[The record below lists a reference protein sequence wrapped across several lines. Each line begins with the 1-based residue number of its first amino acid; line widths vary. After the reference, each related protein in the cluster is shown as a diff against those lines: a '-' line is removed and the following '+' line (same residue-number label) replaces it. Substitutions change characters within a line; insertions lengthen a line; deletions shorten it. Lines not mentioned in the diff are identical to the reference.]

1 VLNPAARQTG
11 ADARVRQNLALAY
24 AFAGDWTQARTIAG
38 QDVPGDKLDARMHQ
52 WMQMAKPVHASDQVA
67 ALTGVTPAASDPGQP
82 VRLALHKTDSRLAA
96 VTPPAALAPQA
107 VVAPLAPL
115 QAAVEPAPAAPPPVA
130 QVYEPA
136 PVRVAHAAIAPK
148 APAAVASFTP
158 SIAPA
163 PPPARQTA
171 QVRRASARPAARNAV
186 FRRGNSQAVVQ
197 LGAYA
202 NPQRVATAWAAAA
215 KRYAAVRG
223 YSPVSARFDS
233 AKGPVYRLSLKGF
246 ASDRDA
252 RLLCE
257 SLRQS
262 GGSCFVRNVAGD
274 APVQFAWR

>member
-1 VLNPAARQTG
+1 
-11 ADARVRQNLALAY
+11 
-24 AFAGDWTQARTIAG
+24 
-38 QDVPGDKLDARMHQ
+38 
-52 WMQMAKPVHASDQVA
+52 MAKPAHASDQIA

-82 VRLALHKTDSRLAA
+82 VRLALRKSDSRLAA
-96 VTPPAALAPQA
+96 VVPRAAPAPQ
-107 VVAPLAPL
+107 P
-115 QAAVEPAPAAPPPVA
+115 AVEIAPIAPPSQTAVEAAPPVA

-136 PVRVAHAAIAPK
+136 PVRVAHAAIAPEG
-148 APAAVASFTP
+148 PAAIASFTP

-163 PPPARQTA
+163 PPPVRQTA
-171 QVRRASARPAARNAV
+171 RVVRASARPAARNAV

-202 NPQRVATAWAAAA
+202 NSQRVFTAWTAAA
-215 KRYAAVRG
+215 KRYSAVRA
-223 YSPVSARFDS
+223 YSPMSARFDGP
-233 AKGPVYRLSLKGF
+233 KGTVYRLSLKGF

-257 SLRQS
+257 LLRQA